1 MASTRSVSPDVS
13 SDDSPDDLPNG
24 PPLGDPSLSAPA
36 SSGALG
42 PAPPSSRIRR
52 WWPWLVGC
60 GLTLVVIYVV
70 FPRTTQG
77 QTTVANQ
84 VQAAAIRGV
93 PVVAASAK
101 TGDMGVYLT
110 GLGTV
115 TALNTVT
122 VRSRVDG
129 QLIDVAFTEGQIVH
143 EGDLLAE
150 LDSRPFQ
157 VQLTQAEGQAA
168 KDQATLKDAQL
179 DLERYQDL
187 VTQGILPKQQLD
199 TQRATA
205 DQSAGALRA
214 DQGQIDSA
222 RLNLTYARIT
232 APLTGR
238 VGLRLVDPGNIVR
251 ATDQTGLV
259 VITQVDPIAVLFTIP
274 EDSLPQLLQQMKGGR
289 HLLVDAYDRDLKK
302 KLATGVL
309 LTIDNQIDL
318 STGTVKLKATFPN
331 PNNTLFPNQ
340 FVNARLLLDTVRGAV
355 IVPSAAIQ
363 RSPQST
369 FVYVVKPDNTVEA
382 RDVTIRLTDGDQTAL
397 LRGVKAGDV
406 LVSDGVDKLQPGTKV
421 AIRTAASTEPSQA
434 QTP

>member
-1 MASTRSVSPDVS
+1 MLSTRSVSPDVL
-13 SDDSPDDLPNG
+13 PDASLDA
-24 PPLGDPSLSAPA
+24 PPLGVPSLSSPA
-36 SSGALG
+36 SSGADG
-42 PAPPSSRIRR
+42 PAPVSSRARR
-52 WWPWLVGC
+52 WWPWVVGC
-60 GLTLVVIYVV
+60 GLTFVVIYTV

-84 VQAAAIRGV
+84 VQAAAARGV
-93 PVVAASAK
+93 PVVAAPAK

-129 QLIDVAFTEGQIVH
+129 QLINVAFTEGQVVH

-179 DLERYQDL
+179 DLERYQNL

-274 EDSLPQLLQQMKGGR
+274 EDSLPQLLQQMRAGR
-289 HLLVDAYDRDLKK
+289 HLVVDAYDRDLKK

-318 STGTVKLKATFPN
+318 NTGTVKLKATFPN
-331 PNNTLFPNQ
+331 PNNALFPNQ

-397 LRGVKAGDV
+397 LRGVSAGDV
-406 LVSDGVDKLQPGTKV
+406 LVSDGVDKLQPGTRV
-421 AIRTAASTEPSQA
+421 AIRTAAKTEPSQA

>member
-1 MASTRSVSPDVS
+1 M
-13 SDDSPDDLPNG
+13 
-24 PPLGDPSLSAPA
+24 
-36 SSGALG
+36 
-42 PAPPSSRIRR
+42 
-52 WWPWLVGC
+52 GC
-60 GLTLVVIYVV
+60 GLTFVVIYTV

-77 QTTVANQ
+77 QITVANQ
-84 VQAAAIRGV
+84 VQAAAARGV
-93 PVVAASAK
+93 PVVAAPAK

-129 QLIDVAFTEGQIVH
+129 QLINVAFTEGQIVH

-179 DLERYQDL
+179 DLERYQNL

-331 PNNTLFPNQ
+331 PNNALFPNQ